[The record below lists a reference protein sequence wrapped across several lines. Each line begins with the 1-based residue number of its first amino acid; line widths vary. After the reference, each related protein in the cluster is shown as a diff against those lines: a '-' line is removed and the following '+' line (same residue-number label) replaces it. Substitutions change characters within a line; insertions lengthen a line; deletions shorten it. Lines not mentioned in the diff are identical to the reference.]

1 MIDNNINQVLQYL
14 NEEELIT
21 LVQKLISIPSYH
33 GLPDNEKELAEYINK
48 YFEEEGIDSQL
59 VNVTGDRPNVIG
71 SYGNNENYDKT
82 LILNGHLDTVG
93 IENMIIDPFKGYIQD
108 GNIYGRGAVDMKGAV
123 AAMIMAL
130 VVIKRAGI
138 ELEGGLYFTGV
149 IDEEYWNLGTK
160 HIIKHGPKSKYAIV
174 GEPTNLEI
182 HNGHRGLEWIQ
193 VFVEGKYAHGG
204 TPEKGINAIEKMN
217 KIISE
222 IVDNLLPD
230 IKKRNHTITGPA
242 ALNLGVIKGG
252 TQPST
257 VAGDCILQ
265 LDRRWIPGESPE
277 SITDEIKEIIKK
289 LQKDDPELKG
299 EVSIMRNEGNDEG
312 FPYLVC
318 ESSAKIVQS
327 LMEATSNIMNS
338 AKISYFPAWT
348 DGALLSHIG
357 GMETVV
363 FGPGDLA
370 SAHSEKEF
378 CPIEDIINACKVYV
392 YTILDICG

>member
-1 MIDNNINQVLQYL
+1 MTNNKMNKVIKYL
-14 NEEELIT
+14 DEEELIT

-33 GLPDNEKELAEYINK
+33 GLPDNEKEVAEYINK
-48 YFEEEGIDSQL
+48 YFGEEGIDSQL
-59 VNVTGDRPNVIG
+59 VIVSGERPNVIG
-71 SYGNNENYDKT
+71 SYGNDENYDKT

-93 IENMIIDPFKGYIQD
+93 VENMIIDPFKGYIQD
-108 GNIYGRGAVDMKGAV
+108 GNIYGRGSVDMKGAV

-130 VVIKRAGI
+130 VLIKRAGI
-138 ELEGGLYFTGV
+138 ELEGRANFTGV

-160 HIIKHGPKSKYAIV
+160 HVIEHGPKSKYAIV
-174 GEPTNLEI
+174 GEPTKLEI

-204 TPEKGINAIEKMN
+204 TPEKGINAIVKMN
-217 KIISE
+217 KIVSE
-222 IVDNLLPD
+222 IVDKLLPA
-230 IKKRNHTITGPA
+230 IKKRNHPITGPA

-277 SITDEIKEIIKK
+277 SITDEIKDIIKK

-299 EVSIMRNEGNDEG
+299 EVSVMRNEGNDVG
-312 FPYLVC
+312 FPYLAC
-318 ESSAKIVQS
+318 ERSTKIVQS
-327 LMEATSNIMNS
+327 LTKATTNIMNS
-338 AKISYFPAWT
+338 TKFSYFPAWT
-348 DGALLSHIG
+348 DGALLSHLG
-357 GMETVV
+357 GIETVV

-370 SAHSEKEF
+370 SAHSEKEY
-378 CPIEDIINACKVYV
+378 CPIEDIINACKVYI

>member
-1 MIDNNINQVLQYL
+1 MIDNNITQVLQYL

-59 VNVTGDRPNVIG
+59 VNVTGERPNVIG

-193 VFVEGKYAHGG
+193 VLSRANMLMVA
-204 TPEKGINAIEKMN
+204 
-217 KIISE
+217 
-222 IVDNLLPD
+222 LP
-230 IKKRNHTITGPA
+230 KRHKCN
-242 ALNLGVIKGG
+242 
-252 TQPST
+252 
-257 VAGDCILQ
+257 
-265 LDRRWIPGESPE
+265 RE
-277 SITDEIKEIIKK
+277 
-289 LQKDDPELKG
+289 
-299 EVSIMRNEGNDEG
+299 NE
-312 FPYLVC
+312 
-318 ESSAKIVQS
+318 
-327 LMEATSNIMNS
+327 
-338 AKISYFPAWT
+338 
-348 DGALLSHIG
+348 
-357 GMETVV
+357 
-363 FGPGDLA
+363 
-370 SAHSEKEF
+370 
-378 CPIEDIINACKVYV
+378 
-392 YTILDICG
+392 